1 MDRCWGPR
9 NGQAGLT
16 RVDPRPPTGQSLTAE
31 VGAGSSVTGFLPIL
45 HAPTADVV
53 RDPLKERVPSPK
65 PALLSGDDARP
76 LAHLVGRRAQ
86 NQRPDSAAFPITPE
100 ACLRGAWS

>member
-16 RVDPRPPTGQSLTAE
+16 RVNPRPPPTPRHRAE
-31 VGAGSSVTGFLPIL
+31 PDCRSGGWVQCHRLSSHP
-45 HAPTADVV
+45 PPPPPPPADVV

-65 PALLSGDDARP
+65 LALLSGDDARP
-76 LAHLVGRRAQ
+76 LAHLVGR
-86 NQRPDSAAFPITPE
+86 
-100 ACLRGAWS
+100 